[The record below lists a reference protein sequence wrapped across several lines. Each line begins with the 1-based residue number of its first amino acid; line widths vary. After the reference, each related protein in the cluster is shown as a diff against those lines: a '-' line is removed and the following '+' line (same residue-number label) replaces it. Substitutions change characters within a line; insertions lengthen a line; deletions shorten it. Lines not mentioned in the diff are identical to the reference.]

1 MRLGQRAIKKRTAGH
16 REPPRLRSGTIQH
29 YRPIKPPMRM
39 TMGKLR
45 DWLTSDI
52 RTLTIGRNSL
62 WREPHGIYLL
72 RGGKQ
77 YHFQSETQV
86 WEFYY
91 PDKEF

>member
-1 MRLGQRAIKKRTAGH
+1 MRLGQRAIKKRAANH

-29 YRPIKPPMRM
+29 YRPIRPPKRV

-45 DWLTSDI
+45 EWLSTDTRS
-52 RTLTIGRNSL
+52 LTIGRNSL
-62 WREPHGIYLL
+62 WRDNGCVYLL

-86 WEFYY
+86 WEFYFK
-91 PDKEF
+91 DKEF